1 MAKKF
6 GKFLLFSA
14 AVGAAAAGVYY
25 YLQNKDADDFDFD
38 SDDFDDSDETDLD
51 DYEEK
56 DLGERSYVDL
66 HLDAPE
72 ASDSADDS
80 APQTEATVEEFFNDE
95 NE

>member
-25 YLQNKDADDFDFD
+25 YMQNKNADDFDFD
-38 SDDFDDSDETDLD
+38 SEDLDDADETDSYDCD
-51 DYEEK
+51 DK

-72 ASDSADDS
+72 DQEAAKTASAEHA
-80 APQTEATVEEFFNDE
+80 APGLRKQ
-95 NE
+95 